1 MEKLAVGPRSALR
14 FCDPASAIRSN
25 ASVACGTRRLQP
37 PSRTQ
42 RGFAGQGA
50 ARVGFGDQA
59 TLVRNQRQSW

>member
-1 MEKLAVGPRSALR
+1 MKSSPLGRDRPCDSAIR
-14 FCDPASAIRSN
+14 SAIRSN